1 MAIIDFVVIFL
12 IILFIFSLL
21 TKKKKKYES
30 YEDDQG
36 YSSQFVYSAGRIK
49 SETPEEKVLDDY
61 NSAYAIRRRRQRQDQ
76 LEQDLLLQR
85 EAEYSQ
91 SYDYSAPS
99 YTQPTIPTR
108 PTIPRPPVAD
118 FTPVEPQ
125 PQPQPIPSYGQIKQ
139 EEEVDTQKYSNVG
152 KAIKKKRKLG

>member
-1 MAIIDFVVIFL
+1 MAIIDFVVIFI

-49 SETPEEKVLDDY
+49 SETPEEEVLDDY
-61 NSAYAIRRRRQRQDQ
+61 NSEYAIRRRRQRQEQ
-76 LEQDLLLQR
+76 LEQELLLQR
-85 EAEYSQ
+85 EAEYRQ

-99 YTQPTIPTR
+99 YSEPTTPTR
-108 PTIPRPPVAD
+108 PTIPRPPFAD
-118 FTPVEPQ
+118 FTPVE

-139 EEEVDTQKYSNVG
+139 EEELDTQKYSNVG

>member
-49 SETPEEKVLDDY
+49 SETPEEEVLDDY
-61 NSAYAIRRRRQRQDQ
+61 NSEYAIRRRRQRQDELDQ
-76 LEQDLLLQR
+76 ELLLQR
-85 EAEYSQ
+85 EAEYRQ

-99 YTQPTIPTR
+99 YSEPTTPTR
-108 PTIPRPPVAD
+108 PTIPRPPFAD
-118 FTPVEPQ
+118 VPSTPVQ
-125 PQPQPIPSYGQIKQ
+125 PQIPSYGQIKQ